1 MYNLNYNRSRVNWFQ
16 FFMQKLSLKSVHVLC
31 KRCRSADKEDNKIGF
46 AFLRFSVILYEFSKP
61 LDLRVKTLRIYFHSD
76 PRKFWNLTDM
86 PLGLAKGSLR
96 VFSLHRCALRRG
108 RGGRE
113 FAASEVGPMQANK
126 KVGVW
131 FSSPQVDWSQCFGRR
146 ELRWAAA
153 ARSRQWSRDSQKFGA
168 KRGRGRPCDHV
179 GARVNP
185 RDEAQVFGR
194 LR

>member
-1 MYNLNYNRSRVNWFQ
+1 
-16 FFMQKLSLKSVHVLC
+16 MQKLSLKSVHVLC

-108 RGGRE
+108 RGGASSLPARWGQCKQTRKSGCDSAHHKSIGVSASAE
-113 FAASEVGPMQANK
+113 ESSDERQRRGHDSGAATARNLVQSGAEVG
-126 KVGVW
+126 
-131 FSSPQVDWSQCFGRR
+131 
-146 ELRWAAA
+146 
-153 ARSRQWSRDSQKFGA
+153 
-168 KRGRGRPCDHV
+168 HV
-179 GARVNP
+179 IMWGH
-185 RDEAQVFGR
+185 E
-194 LR
+194 